1 MAVTHIAG
9 VAITFPTDD
18 VANNPT
24 PILSRATGNQHN
36 IMLRL
41 GWLGGN
47 PVITAEILRHD
58 DQARAHVTMEPTEVR
73 LIHEQTLKR
82 ELVGLKQP
90 HYAATLQ
97 GWLDSGL
104 YDPFTRFSDS
114 RHRQTA

>member
-9 VAITFPTDD
+9 VAITFPTNEMGHDS
-18 VANNPT
+18 A
-24 PILSRATGNQHN
+24 PILSRVSGKYHDVV
-36 IMLRL
+36 LRL
-41 GWLGGN
+41 GWLMGK
-47 PVITAEILRHD
+47 PVMTAGIHRHD
-58 DQARAHVTMEPTEVR
+58 GQTQTQVTLESTEVR
-73 LIHEQTLKR
+73 LMHEQTLKR
-82 ELVGLKQP
+82 EIVGLMQP